1 MLNYYDIGRFKAS
14 LFLIGEIDL
23 PRYDY
28 RCDSCN
34 HEFELRQSFD
44 SEPVADC
51 TECNST
57 ATRQFHVVPVVFKGS
72 GWYVNDYG
80 SKSSSMGKSSDNADS
95 NSSDNKKSS
104 KEKSNESK
112 TSTDS
117 SKNSSDSKSQK
128 NSSSDKP
135 SISSKSD

>member
-34 HEFELRQSFD
+34 HEFVLRQSFD

-80 SKSSSMGKSSDNADS
+80 KKGSSSGKPGDSATSETETTTSSE
-95 NSSDNKKSS
+95 KKSGDTTSS
-104 KEKSNESK
+104 KES
-112 TSTDS
+112 
-117 SKNSSDSKSQK
+117 
-128 NSSSDKP
+128 SSSDK
-135 SISSKSD
+135 SSKDTSTSKTTSSSKSTD